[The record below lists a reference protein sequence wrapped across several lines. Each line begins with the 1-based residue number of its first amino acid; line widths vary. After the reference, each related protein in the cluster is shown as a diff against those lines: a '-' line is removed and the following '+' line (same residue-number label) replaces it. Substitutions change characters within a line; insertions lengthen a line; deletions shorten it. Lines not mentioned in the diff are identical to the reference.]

1 MRRTTIPKHKSIM
14 LQYLNP
20 ITFKE
25 AQQCLSKFEI
35 KTIVIEK
42 NRIHIEFKSRQ
53 FINSWCDYQIG
64 NEKLD
69 SYFIYG

>member
-1 MRRTTIPKHKSIM
+1 MRRTILPKHKAIR
-14 LQYLNP
+14 LEYLNP

-25 AQQCLSKFEI
+25 AQESLSKFDI
-35 KTIVIEK
+35 KTIVVEK

-53 FINSWCDYQIG
+53 YINSWCDYQIG
-64 NEKLD
+64 NEQLD